1 VITVED
7 WAEIRRLY
15 RSEKLSQAEIARR
28 LGLAR
33 NTVANAVHSES
44 PPRYERA
51 PVASSAWLQVE
62 PAVRALLLEYPSM
75 AATVIAQRVGWTGGH
90 SWFGENVARIR
101 PEYAPADPC
110 DRLVHLPGEQVQC
123 DLWFPGQLVPDHAG
137 VLRSFPVLV
146 MVAAYSRFIAAVMLP
161 SRITGDLLAGMWR
174 LVSNDI
180 GAVPR
185 TLLWD
190 NESGIGQR
198 GRLAQGVS
206 GFCGVLGTRL
216 IQARPYD
223 PETKGVVER
232 ANGYCGTSFLPG
244 RNFASPADFN
254 TQLADWLAS
263 VANVRRHAITRLIP
277 AEALI
282 SDRLAMATLPPVAP
296 TTGTTVSTRL
306 GRDYYVALASSAYS
320 VHPEAIGRMITVT
333 ASLDRIRAH
342 CGDRL
347 VADHERLWGANGL
360 AIDPVH
366 VSAASVLRQQYLH
379 PRTSPGSHLEVDV
392 EVADLSAYDAV
403 FGTGEVA

>member
-1 VITVED
+1 MED

-15 RSEKLSQAEIARR
+15 RSEKMSQAEIARR
-28 LGLAR
+28 LKLSR

-51 PVASSAWLQVE
+51 PVTSSGWLQVE
-62 PAVRALLLEYPSM
+62 PAVRALLREYPTM

-123 DLWFPGQLVPDHAG
+123 DLWFPGALVPDHAG
-137 VLRSFPVLV
+137 ALRSFPVLV
-146 MVAAYSRFIAAVMLP
+146 MVTAYSRFIAAVMLP
-161 SRITGDLLAGMWR
+161 SRITGDLLAGMWQ
-174 LVSNDI
+174 LLSHGI
-180 GAVPR
+180 GAIPR

-232 ANGYCGTSFLPG
+232 ANGYLGTSFLPG
-244 RNFASPADFN
+244 RTFYSPADFN
-254 TQLADWLAS
+254 TQLTDWLS
-263 VANVRRHAITRLIP
+263 VVANVRRHATTRVIP

-282 SDRLAMATLPPVAP
+282 ADRAAMTTLPPVAP
-296 TTGTTVSTRL
+296 ATGTTVSTRL
-306 GRDYYVALASSAYS
+306 GRDYYVTIASSAYS

-347 VADHERLWGANGL
+347 VADHERLWGAHGL
-360 AIDPVH
+360 KSDPAH
-366 VSAASVLRQQYLH
+366 VAAASVLRQQYLH
-379 PRTSPGSHLEVDV
+379 RRTGTEDHLQVDV

>member
-15 RSEKLSQAEIARR
+15 RSEKLSQAAIARR
-28 LGLAR
+28 LSLSR
-33 NTVANAVHSES
+33 NTVANALASEA

-51 PVASSAWLQVE
+51 PMTTSAWAQVE
-62 PAVRALLLEYPSM
+62 LAVRVLLGQYPTMPAS
-75 AATVIAQRVGWTGGH
+75 VIAQRVGWTGGH
-90 SWFGENVARIR
+90 SWFAENVARIR

-146 MVAAYSRFIAAVMLP
+146 MVAAYSRFIAAMMIP
-161 SRITGDLLAGMWR
+161 SRVTGDLLAGMWR
-174 LVSNDI
+174 LLSQDI

-198 GRLAQGVS
+198 GRLAQGVA

-223 PETKGVVER
+223 PETKGLVER
-232 ANGYCGTSFLPG
+232 ANGYLETSFLPG
-244 RNFASPADFN
+244 RIFTSAADFN
-254 TQLADWLAS
+254 AQLTDWLFTIANRRTHAS
-263 VANVRRHAITRLIP
+263 TRFIP
-277 AEALI
+277 ADALPA
-282 SDRLAMATLPPVAP
+282 DLAAMAVLPPVAP
-296 TTGTTVSTRL
+296 STGTTVTTRL
-306 GRDYYVALASSAYS
+306 GRDYYVSLGGNAYS
-320 VHPEAIGRMITVT
+320 VHPEAIGRMITVR
-333 ASLDRIRAH
+333 ASLDQILAH
-342 CGDRL
+342 CGERA
-347 VADHERLWGANGL
+347 VANHQRLWGTAGL
-360 AIDPVH
+360 VSDSAH
-366 VSAASVLRQQYLH
+366 VVAAAVLREQFRNR
-379 PRTSPGSHLEVDV
+379 PAAGAHLKIDV

>member
-28 LGLAR
+28 LKLSR

-51 PVASSAWLQVE
+51 PVASSAWLAVE
-62 PAVRALLLEYPSM
+62 PAVRVLLREYPTM

-101 PEYAPADPC
+101 PEYTPADPC

-123 DLWFPGQLVPDHAG
+123 DLWFPGQVVPDHAG

-161 SRITGDLLAGMWR
+161 SRVTGDLLAGMWR
-174 LVSNDI
+174 LLSQDI

-223 PETKGVVER
+223 PETKGLVER
-232 ANGYCGTSFLPG
+232 ANGYLGTSFLPG
-244 RNFASPADFN
+244 RSFTSPVDFN
-254 TQLADWLAS
+254 TQLTDWLAS
-263 VANVRRHAITRLIP
+263 VANVRRHATTRLVP

-282 SDRLAMATLPPVAP
+282 ADRVVMPALPPVAP
-296 TTGTTVSTRL
+296 TTGTTMSIRL
-306 GRDYYVALASSAYS
+306 GRDYYVSLGGNAYS
-320 VHPEAIGRMITVT
+320 VHPEAIGRMITVR
-333 ASLDRIRAH
+333 AGLDQIQAH

-347 VADHERLWGANGL
+347 VADHQRLWGTAGL
-360 AIDPVH
+360 ASNPDH
-366 VSAASVLRQQYLH
+366 VAAAAVLREQF
-379 PRTSPGSHLEVDV
+379 RTRPAAGAHLKVDV
-392 EVADLSAYDAV
+392 EVADLGAYDAV

>member
-1 VITVED
+1 MED

-28 LGLAR
+28 LRLSR
-33 NTVANAVHSES
+33 NTVANAVHSEL

-51 PVASSAWLQVE
+51 PVTSSGWLAVE
-62 PAVRALLLEYPSM
+62 PAVRALLREYPTM

-90 SWFGENVARIR
+90 SWFSENVAKIR

-123 DLWFPGQLVPDHAG
+123 DLWFPGALVPDHGG

-161 SRITGDLLAGMWR
+161 SRITGDLLAGMWQLLSR
-174 LVSNDI
+174 DI
-180 GAVPR
+180 GSVPR

-198 GRLAQGVS
+198 GRLAQGVA

-232 ANGYCGTSFLPG
+232 ANGYLGTSFLPG
-244 RNFASPADFN
+244 RTFCSPTDFN
-254 TQLADWLAS
+254 AQLGSWLAS
-263 VANVRRHAITRLIP
+263 VANVRRHATTRLIP

-282 SDRLAMATLPPVAP
+282 ADRVAMATLPPVVPA
-296 TTGTTVSTRL
+296 TGATVSTRL
-306 GRDYYVALASSAYS
+306 GRDYYVTVGSSSYS
-320 VHPEAIGRMITVT
+320 VHPEAIGRMITVS
-333 ASLDRIRAH
+333 AGLDRVRAH
-342 CGDRL
+342 CGDRM
-347 VADHERLWGANGL
+347 VADHERLWGSHGL
-360 AIDPVH
+360 ASDAVH
-366 VSAASVLRQQYLH
+366 VAAASVLRQQYLH
-379 PRTSPGSHLEVDV
+379 RRTSPDDHLQVDV